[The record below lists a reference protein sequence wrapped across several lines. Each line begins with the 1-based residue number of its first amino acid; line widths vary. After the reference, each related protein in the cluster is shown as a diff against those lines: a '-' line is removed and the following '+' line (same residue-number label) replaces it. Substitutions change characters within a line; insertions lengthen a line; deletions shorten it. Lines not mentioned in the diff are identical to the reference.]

1 MEFVQKFTPPDFK
14 VKNFTPS
21 ISPYFNSFSGKK
33 HKKWVKMEKFTP
45 LAKILHCRRHWR
57 HGQIPPLIIIR
68 VFIMIVN
75 DHHHQ
80 GVHYDCISQVRTG
93 GRSSERLPLPESEW
107 ACNTDGDDNHD
118 YFDND
123 VDHHLISLKYWSSYF
138 SYSLIIVFIDELTL
152 DDDQSSWS

>member
-57 HGQIPPLIIIR
+57 HGQIPPLIVWYTISYLQYSH
-68 VFIMIVN
+68 VSSQSQFLVQTPFILPHTYCLGPYITL
-75 DHHHQ
+75 
-80 GVHYDCISQVRTG
+80 SW
-93 GRSSERLPLPESEW
+93 SSEIIQARGGYSCILKKTEYLPTVSYHHNIKTIEQYSVGMLGIYPEAYAVS
-107 ACNTDGDDNHD
+107 CP
-118 YFDND
+118 
-123 VDHHLISLKYWSSYF
+123 K
-138 SYSLIIVFIDELTL
+138 
-152 DDDQSSWS
+152 